1 MEQYTDFNEEQL
13 PNHFF
18 EMSKEERMVFAKE
31 KKMDPTLVEYRY
43 EIQKEID
50 WKAWNSDDEETKTID
65 CEDRFQ
71 LEKHM
76 NHLQQRFMMLGRL
89 MRMKAHE
96 YSSRIEIEGNKY
108 KTLAQKY
115 RAKNDENNTL
125 MNANL
130 EKVFERADNAMT
142 KAIKANTILK
152 REYTESKKKIHTLH
166 KQLDS
171 KQNELKN
178 EKQAQISAS
187 PHSAQSVLQIDQEVI
202 CNNSKDIKLRFNELA
217 KAFKSQSSTYQD
229 LERFVETSKRQ
240 MAIYEELLR
249 QNDDEERALR
259 DELQNEHQAKKELI
273 LQHNFEIEELRKTVK
288 NTKNKAKMWKRRAFV
303 YKNAVNTLMEEGSED
318 DENDDPEDTQSGCNA
333 K

>member
-1 MEQYTDFNEEQL
+1 MRSRRRLIGRHGTAMMRRL
-13 PNHFF
+13 KPLI
-18 EMSKEERMVFAKE
+18 A
-31 KKMDPTLVEYRY
+31 
-43 EIQKEID
+43 I
-50 WKAWNSDDEETKTID
+50 
-65 CEDRFQ
+65 EDRLQ

-152 REYTESKKKIHTLH
+152 QEYTESKKKIHTLH

-178 EKQAQISAS
+178 EK
-187 PHSAQSVLQIDQEVI
+187 
-202 CNNSKDIKLRFNELA
+202 
-217 KAFKSQSSTYQD
+217 
-229 LERFVETSKRQ
+229 
-240 MAIYEELLR
+240 
-249 QNDDEERALR
+249 
-259 DELQNEHQAKKELI
+259 
-273 LQHNFEIEELRKTVK
+273 
-288 NTKNKAKMWKRRAFV
+288 
-303 YKNAVNTLMEEGSED
+303 
-318 DENDDPEDTQSGCNA
+318 
-333 K
+333 